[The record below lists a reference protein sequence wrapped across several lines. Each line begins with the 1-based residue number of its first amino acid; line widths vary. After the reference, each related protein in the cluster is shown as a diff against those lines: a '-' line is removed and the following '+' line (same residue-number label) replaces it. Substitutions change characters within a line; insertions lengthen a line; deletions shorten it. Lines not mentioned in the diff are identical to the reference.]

1 MIKLTKFDGTEMYL
15 NPNLIKEVESIP
27 DTIVTLSTGDK
38 LYVKESAFEVSSRFT
53 DYERLIRVKLEAM
66 HKSLETEG
74 PQQNSEPID
83 T

>member
-1 MIKLTKFDGTEMYL
+1 MIKLTKFDGREMYL
-15 NPNLIKEVESIP
+15 NPHLIKEVESIP

-38 LYVKESAFEVSSRFT
+38 LYVKESALEVSSRFA
-53 DYERLIRVKLEAM
+53 DYQRLIRSKLDVM
-66 HKSLETEG
+66 HMNSEIEE